1 MTYLEAINSVLR
13 RLREDEVSNALES
26 SYSAL
31 IGDFVNDA
39 KRTVENSWNWSALR
53 ETTVIPTVSGTAEY
67 SITGSGQE
75 AVIKSVVNDTSNR
88 FMGLQT
94 SSYFNNVYYNQ
105 DVTSGSPVAYIVSGV
120 DSNDDLKIKV
130 YPQPDGI
137 YSLRFDLAKPQGLV
151 TADATKIKVPYN
163 PVVQMAFAMALRERG
178 ETGGQSAA
186 EQFAVAST
194 ALSDAIAIDANRFP
208 DETTFMV
215 V

>member
-13 RLREDEVSNALES
+13 RLREDQAGTALES
-26 SYSAL
+26 DYSAL
-31 IGDFVNDA
+31 IGDFVNVA
-39 KRTVENSWNWSALR
+39 KRIVENSWNWASLR
-53 ETTVIPTVSGTAEY
+53 ETTVIPTVSGTSEY

-75 AVIKSVVNDTSNR
+75 AVIKAVVNDTANR
-88 FMGLQT
+88 FMQLQT
-94 SSYFNNVYYNQ
+94 ASYFNNVYYNQ
-105 DVTSGSPVAYIVSGV
+105 DVTSGTPVAYTVSGV
-120 DSNDDLKIKV
+120 DANDDLKVKV
-130 YPQPDGI
+130 YPRPDAV
-137 YSLRFDLAKPQGLV
+137 YSLRFDLAKPQGII

-163 PVVQMAFAMALRERG
+163 PVVQMAYAMALRERG

>member
-13 RLREDEVSNALES
+13 RLREDEVSTALES

-39 KRTVENSWNWSALR
+39 KRTVENSWNWVALR

-105 DVTSGSPVAYIVSGV
+105 DVISGSPVAYIVSGV
-120 DSNDDLKIKV
+120 DSNDDLKVKV
-130 YPQPDGI
+130 YPQPDDI

-151 TADATKIKVPYN
+151 TGDATKIKVPYN

>member
-13 RLREDEVSNALES
+13 RLREDQASTALES
-26 SYSAL
+26 DYSAL

-39 KRTVENSWNWSALR
+39 KRIVENSWSWAALR
-53 ETTVIPTVSGTAEY
+53 TTTVIPTVSGTSEY

-75 AVIKSVVNDTSNR
+75 AVIKAVINDTSNR
-88 FMGLQT
+88 FMKLE
-94 SSYFNNVYYNQ
+94 SEAYFNNVYYNQ
-105 DVTSGSPVAYIVSGV
+105 DVVSGSPVAYKVSGV
-120 DSNDDLKIKV
+120 DSNDDLKVKV
-130 YPQPDGI
+130 YPRPDAV
-137 YSLRFDLAKPQGLV
+137 YSLRVDLSRPQGIL
-151 TADATKIKVPYN
+151 TADATKINVPYN
-163 PVVQMAFAMALRERG
+163 PVVQMAYAMALRERG

>member
-13 RLREDEVSNALES
+13 RLREDQANTALES
-26 SYSAL
+26 DYSAL

-39 KRTVENSWNWSALR
+39 KRIVENSWNWSALR
-53 ETTVIPTVSGTAEY
+53 DTILVNTVSGTSEY
-67 SITGSGQE
+67 SLTGSGQE
-75 AVIKSVVNDTSNR
+75 AVLKDVINDSSNR
-88 FMGLQT
+88 MMRLETKSF
-94 SSYFNNVYYNQ
+94 FNNVYYNQ
-105 DVTSGSPVAYIVSGV
+105 DVTSGSPSTYTITGV
-120 DSNDDLKIKV
+120 DANDDLKVKV

-137 YSLRFDLAKPQGLV
+137 YNLRFDMSKPQGLIS
-151 TADATKIKVPYN
+151 ADATKINVPHN

-186 EQFAVAST
+186 EQFAIAST
-194 ALSDAIAIDANRFP
+194 ALSDAIAIDANRYP

>member
-1 MTYLEAINSVLR
+1 M
-13 RLREDEVSNALES
+13 
-26 SYSAL
+26 

-39 KRTVENSWNWSALR
+39 KRTVENSCNWAALR

-120 DSNDDLKIKV
+120 DSNDDLKVKV

-163 PVVQMAFAMALRERG
+163 PVVKMAFAMALRERG
-178 ETGGQSAA
+178 ETGGQSAV

>member
-1 MTYLEAINSVLR
+1 MTYLEAINNVLR
-13 RLREDEVSNALES
+13 RLREDQASTALES
-26 SYSAL
+26 DYSAL

-39 KRTVENSWNWSALR
+39 KRTVENSWNWAALR
-53 ETTVIPTVSGTAEY
+53 ETTIIPTVSGTSEY

-75 AVIKSVVNDTSNR
+75 CVIKGVVNDTANR
-88 FMGLQT
+88 FMDLQT
-94 SSYFNNVYYNQ
+94 TAFFNNVYYNQ
-105 DVTSGSPVAYIVSGV
+105 DVTSGTPVCYYVSGV
-120 DSNDDLKIKV
+120 DDNDDLKVKV

-137 YSLRFDLAKPQGLV
+137 YNLRFDLAKGQGV
-151 TADATKIKVPYN
+151 ITEDSTKIKVPYN
-163 PVVQMAFAMALRERG
+163 PVVQMAYAMALRERG

-194 ALSDAIAIDANRFP
+194 ALSDAIAMDANRFP

>member
-105 DVTSGSPVAYIVSGV
+105 DVISGSPVAYIVSGV
-120 DSNDDLKIKV
+120 DSNDDLKVKV

-137 YSLRFDLAKPQGLV
+137 YSLRFDLAKPQGLI

>member
-13 RLREDEVSNALES
+13 RLREDQAGTVLES
-26 SYSAL
+26 DYSAL

-39 KRTVENSWNWSALR
+39 KRIVENSWNWAALR
-53 ETTVIPTVSGTAEY
+53 ETTVISTVSGTSEY

-75 AVIKSVVNDTSNR
+75 AVIKAVVNDTANR
-88 FMGLQT
+88 FMQLQT
-94 SSYFNNVYYNQ
+94 ASYFNNVYYNQ
-105 DVTSGSPVAYIVSGV
+105 DVTSGTPVAYTVTGV
-120 DSNDDLKIKV
+120 DSNDDLKVKV
-130 YPQPDGI
+130 YPQPDGV
-137 YSLRFDLAKPQGLV
+137 YSLRFDLTSPQGLL
-151 TADATKIKVPYN
+151 TADSTKIKVPYN
-163 PVVQMAFAMALRERG
+163 PVVQMAYAMALRERG

>member
-13 RLREDEVSNALES
+13 RLREDEVSTALES

-31 IGDFVNDA
+31 IGDFINDA
-39 KRTVENSWNWSALR
+39 KRTVENSSNWAALS

-75 AVIKSVVNDTSNR
+75 AVIKSVVNNTSNR

-163 PVVQMAFAMALRERG
+163 PVVQMALAMALRERG

-186 EQFAVAST
+186 EQFAIAST
-194 ALSDAIAIDANRFP
+194 VLSDAIAIDANRYP

>member
-13 RLREDEVSNALES
+13 RLREDQANTALES
-26 SYSAL
+26 DYSAL

-39 KRTVENSWNWSALR
+39 KQIVENSWNWSALR
-53 ETTVIPTVSGTAEY
+53 DTILVNTVSGTSEY
-67 SITGSGQE
+67 SLTGSGQE
-75 AVIKSVVNDTSNR
+75 AVLKDVINDSSNR
-88 FMGLQT
+88 MMRLETKSF
-94 SSYFNNVYYNQ
+94 FNNVYYNQ
-105 DVTSGSPVAYIVSGV
+105 DVTSGSPSTYTITGV
-120 DSNDDLKIKV
+120 DDNDDLKVKV

-137 YSLRFDLAKPQGLV
+137 YNLRFDMAKPQGLL

-186 EQFAVAST
+186 EQFAIAST
-194 ALSDAIAIDANRFP
+194 ALSDAIAIDANRYP

>member
-53 ETTVIPTVSGTAEY
+53 ETTVIPTVPGTAEY

-105 DVTSGSPVAYIVSGV
+105 DVISGSPVAYIVSGV
-120 DSNDDLKIKV
+120 DSNDDLKVKV

>member
-13 RLREDEVSNALES
+13 RLREDEVSTALES

-39 KRTVENSWNWSALR
+39 KRTVENSWNWVALR

-105 DVTSGSPVAYIVSGV
+105 DVISGSPVAYIVSGV
-120 DSNDDLKIKV
+120 DSNDDLKVKV

-151 TADATKIKVPYN
+151 TGDATKIKVPYN

>member
-13 RLREDEVSNALES
+13 RLREDQANTALES
-26 SYSAL
+26 DYSAL

-39 KRTVENSWNWSALR
+39 KQIIENSWNWSALR
-53 ETTVIPTVSGTAEY
+53 DTILVNTVSGTSEY
-67 SITGSGQE
+67 SLTGSGQE
-75 AVIKSVVNDTSNR
+75 AVLKDVINDSANRMMRLETKS
-88 FMGLQT
+88 F
-94 SSYFNNVYYNQ
+94 FNNVYYNQ
-105 DVTSGSPVAYIVSGV
+105 DVTSGSPSTYTITGV
-120 DSNDDLKIKV
+120 DSNDDLKVKV

-137 YSLRFDLAKPQGLV
+137 YNLRFDMAKPQGLL

-178 ETGGQSAA
+178 ETGGQSAT
-186 EQFAVAST
+186 EQFAIAST
-194 ALSDAIAIDANRFP
+194 ALSDAIAIDANRYP

>member
-31 IGDFVNDA
+31 IGYFVNDA

-178 ETGGQSAA
+178 ETGGQSAV

>member
-13 RLREDEVSNALES
+13 RLREDQAGTALES
-26 SYSAL
+26 DYSAL

-39 KRTVENSWNWSALR
+39 KRIVENSWNWAALR
-53 ETTVIPTVSGTAEY
+53 ETTVISTVSGTSEY

-75 AVIKSVVNDTSNR
+75 AVIKAVVNDTANR
-88 FMGLQT
+88 FMQLQT
-94 SSYFNNVYYNQ
+94 ASYFNNVYYNQ
-105 DVTSGSPVAYIVSGV
+105 DVTSGAPVAYTVTGV
-120 DSNDDLKIKV
+120 DANDDLKVKV
-130 YPQPDGI
+130 YPKPDAV
-137 YSLRFDLAKPQGLV
+137 YSLRFDLAKPQGII

-163 PVVQMAFAMALRERG
+163 PVVQMAYAMALRERG

-208 DETTFMV
+208 DETMFMV